1 MSHSLS
7 RFLLIIFEAFLALT
21 AIAGGIGLLTG
32 ILAMPVEYL
41 SGSPFDS
48 FLIPGLSLMVLVGG
62 LALVGTI
69 LVARKHR
76 YAAAVTA
83 VSGVAIIIFELVE
96 VLVIGSPAGVAR
108 NLQIFYSSL
117 GLLIVLTSLA
127 PLADLRRNLAQA

>member
-1 MSHSLS
+1 MSHRLS